1 MRTESAIRI
10 YGGQRIYFGGL
21 LGIGKLWEHD
31 AMHAWVE
38 RFRYVVL
45 NGDGEWDEALALE
58 LCYAEEEDTIY
69 AKYYLINGVDVG
81 KEKWEELTTLF
92 FEAAEWEILKKTLT
106 EVFGA
111 YGYVREGK

>member
-10 YGGQRIYFGGL
+10 YGGQRIYFEGL

-45 NGDGEWDEALALE
+45 NGDGEWGSVWGIR
-58 LCYAEEEDTIY
+58 LCKGRVI
-69 AKYYLINGVDVG
+69 IC
-81 KEKWEELTTLF
+81 LTLLF
-92 FEAAEWEILKKTLT
+92 AH
-106 EVFGA
+106 
-111 YGYVREGK
+111 